1 MASWKDGL
9 KDREGTVTQLACVMM
24 SSQIPPYTAEVLE
37 EARKTARK
45 FEVGFVSRSKSAK
58 EYASKVAAKK
68 GDLIK
73 KILNGKIPEGVQK
86 ENYQEAIATAAMLDK
101 AAAKAEAEAKIE
113 VKPEVKP
120 EVKVEEKV
128 KVFMPMPCLC
138 LCSCSCLCL
147 R

>member
-24 SSQIPPYTAEVLE
+24 SSQIPPYSAEVLE

-73 KILNGKIPEGVQK
+73 KILNGKILVFVLYCKLNTSDSSFIVQCWV
-86 ENYQEAIATAAMLDK
+86 
-101 AAAKAEAEAKIE
+101 IE
-113 VKPEVKP
+113 Y
-120 EVKVEEKV
+120 
-128 KVFMPMPCLC
+128 F
-138 LCSCSCLCL
+138 
-147 R
+147 